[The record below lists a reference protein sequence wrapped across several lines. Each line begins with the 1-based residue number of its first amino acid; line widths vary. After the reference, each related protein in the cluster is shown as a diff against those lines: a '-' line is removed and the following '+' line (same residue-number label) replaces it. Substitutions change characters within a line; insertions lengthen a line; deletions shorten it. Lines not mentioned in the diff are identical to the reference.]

1 MDGPDADDGF
11 DYPALMRGALV
22 DVVRRVLARVAEQGL
37 PGEHQLYL
45 TFATGQEGVE
55 LPAGLRRQFP
65 VEMTIVLQH
74 QFWSLAVDDAGFGV
88 TLRFAGRPERLV
100 VPWAALHGFADPSV
114 DFGFRLRPAPEE
126 PAADEQAPAG
136 APEAAP
142 GAQQQPQPKQPAG
155 RGDEPGAAAAEGEKV
170 VDFGAFRRR
179 SEK

>member
-1 MDGPDADDGF
+1 MDGRDPDDGF

-65 VEMTIVLQH
+65 AEMTVVLQH
-74 QFWSLAVDDAGFGV
+74 QFWSLAVDDAGFAV
-88 TLRFAGRPERLV
+88 TLRFAGRPERVV
-100 VPWAALHGFADPSV
+100 VPWAALQAFADPSV
-114 DFGFRLRPAPEE
+114 DFGFRLRPSPEE
-126 PAADEQAPAG
+126 PAPAG
-136 APEAAP
+136 QPAP
-142 GAQQQPQPKQPAG
+142 GEPAAASQPQPPEQPPG
-155 RGDEPGAAAAEGEKV
+155 RTDEPGPAGGREGEKV

-179 SEK
+179 SDK